1 MQYIGSE
8 KEKFIVRFKT
18 KVPLK
23 LPPKQNN
30 TFIVIQGEGIKKN
43 MFDYDSIKDRKL
55 IDVISELIPDA
66 NTKKMALAL

>member
-1 MQYIGSE
+1 
-8 KEKFIVRFKT
+8 
-18 KVPLK
+18 
-23 LPPKQNN
+23 
-30 TFIVIQGEGIKKN
+30 